1 MRLAIITVVF
11 VALLSVQVACSSP
24 KDTWYTVEPDALD
37 SLAVSPEDV
46 SEGKRPP
53 GGEVLVNCALREG
66 EREESDERWQP
77 PCDRLTVTS
86 RHQLY
91 LYRPYQEPL
100 SVRLAQIATDDDY
113 VYSVVSRRYEP
124 LLREIADKDEISAM
138 RVQVIHDRSLSRA
151 VPFLIGAGGF
161 FASLS
166 GAVLVL
172 R

>member
-1 MRLAIITVVF
+1 MRL
-11 VALLSVQVACSSP
+11 S
-24 KDTWYTVEPDALD
+24 
-37 SLAVSPEDV
+37 
-46 SEGKRPP
+46 
-53 GGEVLVNCALREG
+53 
-66 EREESDERWQP
+66 
-77 PCDRLTVTS
+77 
-86 RHQLY
+86 
-91 LYRPYQEPL
+91 
-100 SVRLAQIATDDDY
+100 QIATDDDY

-166 GAVLVL
+166 VAVLLL